1 MTSIIEGLPVASL
14 IKSLPANARQ
24 TKYAV
29 SISGWERCPGEGNG
43 NPLQYSCLENP
54 MDRGAW
60 QATVRGP
67 VNLVT
72 KTTTRDDLK
81 NIGGGTSLVVQWVI
95 F

>member
-1 MTSIIEGLPVASL
+1 
-14 IKSLPANARQ
+14 
-24 TKYAV
+24 
-29 SISGWERCPGEGNG
+29 
-43 NPLQYSCLENP
+43 

-67 VNLVT
+67 VDLAT

-81 NIGGGTSLVVQWVI
+81 NIGGGTSLVGQWVR